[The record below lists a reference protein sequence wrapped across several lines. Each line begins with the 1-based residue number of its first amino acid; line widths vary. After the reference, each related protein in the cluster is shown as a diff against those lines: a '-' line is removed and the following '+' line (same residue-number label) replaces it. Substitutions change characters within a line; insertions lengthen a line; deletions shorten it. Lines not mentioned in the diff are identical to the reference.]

1 VWCLSE
7 VVFLPFALADERG
20 VLIHS
25 VPAVVHCSVG
35 GVEASTGHVDQVVP
49 VPIEAGDGAMIDID
63 EEGLEWLLRGG

>member
-1 VWCLSE
+1 
-7 VVFLPFALADERG
+7 
-20 VLIHS
+20 
-25 VPAVVHCSVG
+25 VHCSVG